1 MTAQTTHLRERIAAH
16 RGEPFTAVRHRRL
29 KAFGLIVA
37 MSVLALSIWTA
48 SPILWLWIAS
58 QLESGGPPTMS
69 AIAVMIVGVAG
80 TTIAIAKGLA
90 WLNSLY
96 RGLYATRPTVRVH
109 LAWLR
114 SMRGERARET
124 GPSVEL
130 NVLDVILIL
139 SVFVVI
145 GLYEGW
151 FLLFSSSPI
160 DLRPGRDKAAAA
172 AASTRTISSSAARP
186 TSSWR
191 ASGSRVPRTR
201 WSS

>member
-1 MTAQTTHLRERIAAH
+1 MTAQSTQLRERIAAH
-16 RGEPFTAVRHRRL
+16 RGETFTPVRHRRP

-37 MSVLALSIWTA
+37 MSLLSLSIWTA
-48 SPILWLWIAS
+48 SPLAWLWIAS
-58 QLESGGPPTMS
+58 QMESGGPPTMS
-69 AIAVMIVGVAG
+69 AIAVMVIGVAG
-80 TTIAIAKGLA
+80 TTIGIAKGLA

-96 RGLYATRPTVRVH
+96 RGLYASRPTVRVH

-139 SVFVVI
+139 SVFAVI

-151 FLLFSSSPI
+151 FLLFSTSPI
-160 DLRPGRDKAAAA
+160 DLRTGRD
-172 AASTRTISSSAARP
+172 
-186 TSSWR
+186 
-191 ASGSRVPRTR
+191 
-201 WSS
+201 